1 VPRIGEFVKNTP
13 NTRGSTSSSRI
24 EILAWL
30 TSWVFCGFFALAAI
44 GFVQHAYWNSAALAL
59 LMTLALAPPTR
70 DRFFP
75 AGRSSIGSLLLVG
88 ASVAI
93 TIGISAIV
101 AERERDQQQA
111 DYEQHRDET
120 LAAAE
125 RAKAQ
130 LDLDAI
136 NESISTYRFIETP
149 ELDQIAAAARREA
162 EQKRQRIEK
171 IQKIWLDAAEDQ
183 QPEE

>member
-1 VPRIGEFVKNTP
+1 
-13 NTRGSTSSSRI
+13 
-24 EILAWL
+24 
-30 TSWVFCGFFALAAI
+30 
-44 GFVQHAYWNSAALAL
+44 
-59 LMTLALAPPTR
+59 
-70 DRFFP
+70 
-75 AGRSSIGSLLLVG
+75 
-88 ASVAI
+88 VAI